1 MGYEPPLD
9 RIDKFVRRFLILP
22 SESDYTIIT
31 LWIGHTYFTHKIKT
45 TPRLA
50 IISPEYGCG
59 KSRTLEV
66 LESLSFKGEKLDHH
80 TRSYLMRT
88 VESIREESGRPPTL
102 LIDEIDS
109 VFRAKNE
116 EGEATRAFANT
127 GYRAT
132 GFYGITEGD
141 RKKTP
146 TKFRTFAPMA
156 LAGKGEVLPESVI
169 TRAVIIRLQKR
180 MENESVEDFL
190 TDLVGYESEELRE
203 ELLNWS
209 DYCAD
214 DISSLDP
221 ELPVRDRD
229 REVWLPLF
237 KVAHLAGGEWI
248 SRAETAL
255 DNIQE
260 DKLDNTLPKERQLL
274 GDVWKVFQAQEKD
287 KIKTSLLLFALI
299 EMPDSEWD
307 RYNFGKPINERA
319 LAKKLRT
326 YGIKPAQM
334 RFESGQGAKGY
345 YRSEVESAVRRY
357 LDPSLPETTETTET
371 ELAPTLKYVS
381 PVSSV
386 SLLGYGEE
394 SVSNLLD
401 EMDKARTEF
410 MNEIFPA

>member
-1 MGYEPPLD
+1 MSNDHPLD
-9 RIDKFVRRFLILP
+9 RIDHFIRRFLILP
-22 SESDYTIIT
+22 NESDYTIVS
-31 LWIGHTYFTHKIKT
+31 LWIAHTYFTHKIKT

-59 KSRTLEV
+59 KSRVLEV
-66 LESLSFKGEKLDHH
+66 LESLTFKGEKLDHH

-88 VESIREESGRPPTL
+88 VDLIREEFGRSPTL

-109 VFRAKNE
+109 VFRKNSE

-141 RKKTP
+141 SKKTP
-146 TKFRTFAPMA
+146 TKFKTFAPMA
-156 LAGKGEVLPESVI
+156 LAGKGEVLPESVM
-169 TRAVIIRLQKR
+169 TRAVIIRLQRR
-180 MENESVEDFL
+180 MGNEYIEDFL
-190 TDLVGYESEELRE
+190 TDLVGFEAEELRE
-203 ELLNWS
+203 VLLNWS
-209 DYCAD
+209 DYCAN
-214 DISSLDP
+214 DISTLNP
-221 ELPVRDRD
+221 EIPVRDRD

-237 KVAHLAGGEWI
+237 MMAHLADENWI
-248 SRAETAL
+248 KRAEIAL
-255 DNIQE
+255 ANIQE

-274 GDVWKVFQAQEKD
+274 GDIWKIFQAQEKD
-287 KIKTSLLLFALI
+287 RIKSNVLILALI
-299 EMPDSEWD
+299 ELSDSEWD
-307 RYNFGKPINERA
+307 TYNFGKPINERA

-334 RFESGQGAKGY
+334 RFENGLGAKGY

-371 ELAPTLKYVS
+371 ELKPTLEYVS

-386 SLLGYGEE
+386 SL
-394 SVSNLLD
+394 
-401 EMDKARTEF
+401 
-410 MNEIFPA
+410 

>member
-1 MGYEPPLD
+1 MGYEPPLEKVNHF
-9 RIDKFVRRFLILP
+9 IRRFLILP
-22 SESDYTIIT
+22 SESDYDIFT
-31 LWIGHTYFTHKIKT
+31 LWIAHTYFTHKIKT

-59 KSRTLEV
+59 KSRCLEV
-66 LESLSFKGEKLDHH
+66 LESLTFKGEKLDHH

-88 VESIREESGRPPTL
+88 VDSIRTESGRPPTL

-146 TKFRTFAPMA
+146 TKFQTFAPMA
-156 LAGKGEVLPESVI
+156 LAGKGEVLPESVM

-190 TDLVGYESEELRE
+190 TDIVGFESEELRE

-214 DISSLDP
+214 EISNLNP

-248 SRAETAL
+248 KRAEIAL
-255 DNIQE
+255 ANIQE

-274 GDVWKVFQAQEKD
+274 EDVWKIFQGAEKD
-287 KIKTSLLLFALI
+287 RMKSAHIVISLAGLK
-299 EMPDSEWD
+299 DSEWD
-307 RYNFGKPINERA
+307 TFNFGKPISDKA
-319 LAKKLRT
+319 LAKRLRT
-326 YGIKPAQM
+326 YGIKSAQM
-334 RFESGQGAKGY
+334 RFEDGHGAKGY

-371 ELAPTLKYVS
+371 ELTPTLEYVS

-386 SLLGYGEE
+386 SLSGYGEE
-394 SVSNLLD
+394 SIEEMLTRNEEAINLLMKTTY
-401 EMDKARTEF
+401 E
-410 MNEIFPA
+410 

>member
-156 LAGKGEVLPESVI
+156 LAGKGEVLPESVM

-190 TDLVGYESEELRE
+190 TDLVAYEAEELRE

-214 DISSLDP
+214 EISSLDP

-237 KVAHLAGGEWI
+237 MVAHLADSEWI
-248 SRAETAL
+248 KRAELAL
-255 DNIQE
+255 SNIE
-260 DKLDNTLPKERQLL
+260 EAKSDNTLPRERQLL
-274 GDVWKVFQAQEKD
+274 ADIWKIFQAQEKD
-287 KIKTSLLLFALI
+287 KIKSSVIIVELI
-299 EMPDSEWD
+299 GMLDSEWGT
-307 RYNFGKPINERA
+307 YNYGKPINERA

-326 YGIKPAQM
+326 YEIKPSQI
-334 RFESGQGAKGY
+334 RFENGVGAKGY
-345 YRSEVESAVRRY
+345 YRSEVESAVKRY
-357 LDPSLPETTETTET
+357 LDPSMPAISETTETPET
-371 ELAPTLKYVS
+371 EPTPELNFVSFVSADSLAT
-381 PVSSV
+381 
-386 SLLGYGEE
+386 GMHE
-394 SVSNLLD
+394 
-401 EMDKARTEF
+401 
-410 MNEIFPA
+410 